1 MKRGE
6 VEEEE
11 GEKELRYGFLDSCM
25 EIGLGLWMD
34 IITNSIFSKVSL
46 GVALI
51 LLRYVGKLLCMNLC
65 MGFV

>member
-34 IITNSIFSKVSL
+34 IITNSMF
-46 GVALI
+46 
-51 LLRYVGKLLCMNLC
+51 LR
-65 MGFV
+65 FH